1 MQTIGDLVRARAGD
15 THVGLRF
22 EDCSWTWAE
31 VVEVASQR
39 AKFYRALAPPG
50 APFHIGVL
58 LDNIPEF
65 WFTLCGAALAGATV
79 VGINPTRRGAE
90 LARDIA
96 HTDCAFVL
104 TETAHLELFDAAGD
118 VVAPGSLYV
127 VDTPEWTAPLP
138 AIAGA

>member
-1 MQTIGDLVRARAGD
+1 MSTIRDLVCARAAD
-15 THVGLRF
+15 TSVGMRF
-22 EDCSWTWAE
+22 EDSAWTWTE
-31 VVEVASQR
+31 IVEAAARR
-39 AKFYRALAPPG
+39 AAFFRAHAPAD
-50 APFHIGVL
+50 APFHVGVL

-104 TETAHLELFDAAGD
+104 TETAQLDLFEAAGT
-118 VVAPGSLYV
+118 VATPGGVFV
-127 VDTPEWTAPLP
+127 VDS
-138 AIAGA
+138 

>member
-39 AKFYRALAPPG
+39 AAFYRALAPPG

-65 WFTLCGAALAGATV
+65 WFTLC
-79 VGINPTRRGAE
+79 
-90 LARDIA
+90 
-96 HTDCAFVL
+96 
-104 TETAHLELFDAAGD
+104 
-118 VVAPGSLYV
+118 
-127 VDTPEWTAPLP
+127 
-138 AIAGA
+138 